1 MYSDSFDAS
10 LISQVKDAMHLS
22 SDASAIRF
30 LERVQHILRAAHA
43 CDLYQK
49 DENAWT
55 EVVRLVLR
63 TAVWDLSVDLEE
75 RRSADLEITDIQSQ
89 TIDRRYL
96 PPFQLSPGY
105 CDRRTDVAVAFSPQH
120 ANHAPIR
127 ERLLQ
132 RGVLLSHMKDAYT
145 STVAV
150 AHPVEIKAA
159 HGDAEEAQLQLAVFN
174 ASAIKFLSMDSLPM
188 LGWTV
193 LGHKWT
199 LFVTWLTEADEVVE
213 VRAPSLSRNVGT
225 VDTEAL
231 LTLLAVLRS
240 GFAWL
245 REEYWPRYV
254 SRQTSNLG

>member
-1 MYSDSFDAS
+1 
-10 LISQVKDAMHLS
+10 MHLS
-22 SDASAIRF
+22 SDASATRF
-30 LERVQHILRAAHA
+30 LERVQHILRTAHA

-63 TAVWDLSVDLEE
+63 TAVWDVAVDLDE
-75 RRSADLEITDIQSQ
+75 RRPADLEITDIQSQ

-96 PPFQLSPGY
+96 PHFHLAPGY

-127 ERLLQ
+127 QRVLQ
-132 RGVLLSHMKDAYT
+132 KGLLLSHMKDAYT
-145 STVAV
+145 STIPVT
-150 AHPVEIKAA
+150 HPVEVKAA

-174 ASAIKFLSMDSLPM
+174 TSAIKFLSIESLPM
-188 LGWTV
+188 LG
-193 LGHKWT
+193 HKWT
-199 LFVTWLTEADEVVE
+199 VFVTWLAKADEIIE
-213 VRAPSLSRNVGT
+213 VRAPSLSRNAST
-225 VDTEAL
+225 VDAEAL

-254 SRQTSNLG
+254 SHQTANCE